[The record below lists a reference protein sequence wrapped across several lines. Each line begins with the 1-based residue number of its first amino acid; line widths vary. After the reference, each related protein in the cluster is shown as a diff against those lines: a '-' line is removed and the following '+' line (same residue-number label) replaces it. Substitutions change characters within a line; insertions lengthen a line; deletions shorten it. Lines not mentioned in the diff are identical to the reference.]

1 MIATT
6 PWRRPAPL
14 AAQRMTDAAATFLGR
29 LSRAQRAVACFP
41 FAGDERFLWQY
52 TPGPRGGLRLKEM
65 THEQRSAAM
74 ALFDA
79 GLSLRGAR
87 QARQIVAL
95 ESILDEI
102 ERITGELS
110 GEDRDPE
117 LYYFSI
123 FGEPGHATRWGWRAN
138 GHHLAL
144 HFTLIDGDVISSTPL
159 FFGANPGE
167 VRHGPALG
175 LRTLADEEDLAR
187 ALLARLEPAQKTI
200 AVVAE
205 QTFGDILTRNNRMVD
220 PAVAPHGIAYAALS
234 GEQRAG
240 LVALVRH
247 YTDRV
252 ADELSGNAW
261 RHIESAGLDPISF
274 AWAGGET
281 RGQAHY
287 YVVKGP
293 TFVIEYDNTQG
304 NGNHIHSVWRDLTND
319 WGLDVLAQHY
329 ATEH

>member
-1 MIATT
+1 MIVNT
-6 PWRRPAPL
+6 PWRLPAPL
-14 AAQRMTDAAATFLGR
+14 AAQRMTDAAATFIGT
-29 LSRAQRAVACFP
+29 LSPAQRAVACFP

-52 TPGPRGGLRLKEM
+52 TPGPRGGLRLKDM
-65 THEQRSAAM
+65 THAQRGAAL

-87 QARQIVAL
+87 QARQIIDL
-95 ESILDEI
+95 ESILNET

-144 HFTLIDGDVISSTPL
+144 HFTLIDGDVLSSTPL

-167 VRHGPALG
+167 IRHGHAVG

-200 AVVAE
+200 AIVAE
-205 QTFGDILTRNNRMVD
+205 KTFGDILTRNHRTVD
-220 PAVAPHGIAYAALS
+220 PAVAPHGIEFAVLS

-247 YTDRV
+247 YTDRI
-252 ADELSGNAW
+252 ADELNGNAW
-261 RHIESAGLDPISF
+261 RHIESAGLDAISF
-274 AWAGGET
+274 AWAGSET

-293 TFVIEYDNTQG
+293 TFVIEYDNTQN
-304 NGNHIHSVWRDLTND
+304 NGNHVHSVWRDLTND